1 MMSGR
6 LAIAGGFLGYIALTA
21 IAGCAVRRRITDART
36 SNRFVD
42 VSQVGT
48 DRSGD
53 WVEFPAG
60 SFADHPGVLYL
71 TSPSGNSRLA
81 LSPPVSR
88 VSGVRRY
95 VTSGD
100 TGALRR
106 EKRGRLSGYLEENP
120 AAFGLGY
127 FEVQYH
133 RQRMW
138 MVPGNV
144 TGRGSVWVIHIHGLG
159 SSRSQTLRGVKTFS
173 TLGFTS
179 LVPTYRTSLEN
190 QAGGA
195 VSSHLGTSEWRDVV
209 SAQEY
214 ALASGAE
221 KILFVGWSLGA
232 SIALQTIHRAPCDHV
247 AGALLISPAL
257 DWREIILTA
266 AASMGAPRWLTKW
279 ALSGFN
285 AIRADGEPYIDLNN
299 LPGISHETDVQVPT
313 LIFHGT
319 HDDSV
324 PIQLSSEVGE
334 RSDGRIH
341 LVKFSNAH
349 HTLEWNSNPALWDQ
363 EIRAWCSALHLLND
377 TPTNLEAA

>member
-1 MMSGR
+1 MSGR
-6 LAIAGGFLGYIALTA
+6 LAIAVGLLAYVALTA
-21 IAGCAVRRRITDART
+21 IAGWAVRRRITDART

-42 VSQVGT
+42 VSHVGT

-53 WVEFPAG
+53 WVEFPPG
-60 SFADHPGVLYL
+60 SFAAHPGVLYL
-71 TSPSGNSRLA
+71 TSPSGGSRLT
-81 LSPPVSR
+81 LSQPERHSDV
-88 VSGVRRY
+88 VRRY

-100 TGALRR
+100 TSALRR
-106 EKRGRLSGYLEENP
+106 EKRGRLSGYVEATP
-120 AAFGLGY
+120 AACGLGY
-127 FEVQYH
+127 FEVQHH

-138 MVPGNV
+138 MVPGKV
-144 TGRGSVWVIHIHGLG
+144 TGRDSVWVIHVHGLG
-159 SSRSQTLRGVKTFS
+159 SSRSQVLRGVETFS
-173 TLGFTS
+173 DLGFTS

-195 VSSHLGTSEWRDVV
+195 VSSHLGISEWKDVV

-221 KILFVGWSLGA
+221 RILFVGWSLGA
-232 SIALQTIHRAPCDHV
+232 SIALQTIRRAPCAHV

-266 AASMGAPRWLTKW
+266 ASSMGAPRLLTKW

-285 AIRADGEPYIDLNN
+285 AIRADGEPYIDLHN
-299 LPGISHETDVQVPT
+299 LPGISHATDGQVPI

-319 HDDSV
+319 DDDSV
-324 PIQLSSEVGE
+324 PIRLSSEAVE
-334 RSDGRIH
+334 RSGGQIH
-341 LVKFSNAH
+341 LVKFPNAH